1 MGALFLIGNPAMM
14 ASSYSYAD
22 ERIEGMGGMSLAQLR
37 ELAKQSESGS

>member
-1 MGALFLIGNPAMM
+1 LFLIGNPAMM

-22 ERIEGMGGMSLAQLR
+22 EPIEGMGGMSLGQLR